1 MSPENQGLFHTPLGQ
16 KSSPLGRV
24 VCRLGCLCAGLI
36 GLFVVGQNLFALAAE
51 PLRLVGVLG
60 LMAVLTAGVW
70 SLARLPRERRW
81 DAALLGVCLGLC
93 LALRL
98 GWMLVVR
105 TPVQSD
111 FGLMLDAARQAAAGD
126 FSWTGPEGSYF
137 WRWSYQIPFVLY
149 EALVWKL
156 IPSLWALKGMNLL
169 FMVGIDALIYAIA
182 RRFLPARAALVTAL
196 LYAVYPASIHMS
208 AVLTNQ
214 HIATFFLLL
223 GVWLVLTGKG
233 WPQMLLAGACF
244 AIENLMRS
252 EAIVFLATLLCC
264 ALCLFLRFPR
274 RETAKRLAAGVLAVL
289 VAYAGVSRAV
299 GAGLTAAGAAPY
311 GVTNRMPQWLF
322 VLGLDAAGNGGY
334 SERNAHVLTILDD
347 GARAAETRRIIDQSF
362 RQRGDAVGFFAEK
375 TAFMWAQEESFYWS
389 TGYLDPAA
397 KPMGISVDA
406 ALKLLSTAEKAL
418 YLLAWSSMPL
428 AAWILFLGK
437 EEDWAGGGAFF
448 CLIAVCAAFCA
459 YLLIEVQPRYRYFI
473 MPFLFLLSGLPA
485 WRLQALGRKSEGRSA
500 VR

>member
-1 MSPENQGLFHTPLGQ
+1 MRGENNGLFRAPLGQ
-16 KSSPLGRV
+16 EPQPLGRV

-36 GLFVVGQNLFALAAE
+36 GLFVLAQNLLALAGE
-51 PLRLVGVLG
+51 PLRLVGVLV
-60 LMAVLTAGVW
+60 LMAALAAGVW
-70 SLARLPRERRW
+70 CLARLPQDKRW
-81 DAALLGVCLGLC
+81 NAALLGLCLGLC
-93 LALRL
+93 LVLRL
-98 GWMLVVR
+98 SWMLAVR
-105 TPVQSD
+105 TPAQSD
-111 FGLMLDAARQAAAGD
+111 FGLMLDAAQKAAAGD

-156 IPSLWALKGMNLL
+156 IPSIWALKGMNLL
-169 FMVGIDALIYAIA
+169 FMVGIDALIYAVA
-182 RRFLPARAALVTAL
+182 RRFLPARAALIPAL
-196 LYAVYPASIHMS
+196 LYAIYPASIHMS

-264 ALCLFLRFPR
+264 ALCLLLRFPR
-274 RETAKRLAAGVLAVL
+274 RETVKRLAAGVLAVL
-289 VAYAGVSRAV
+289 VAYAGVSRAIP
-299 GAGLTAAGAAPY
+299 AGLTAAGAAPY
-311 GVTNRMPQWLF
+311 GVTNRMPQWMF
-322 VLGLDAAGNGGY
+322 TLGLDAAGNGAY
-334 SERNAHVLTILDD
+334 SDRNAHILTILDD
-347 GARAAETRRIIDQSF
+347 DARTAETRRIIEESF
-362 RQRGDAVGFFAEK
+362 RQRGDALGFFVEK

-397 KPMGISVDA
+397 RPLGLSVDTTI
-406 ALKLLSTAEKAL
+406 KLLSTAEKAL
-418 YLLAWSSMPL
+418 YLLVWLSMPL
-428 AAWILFLGK
+428 TALLLFRGR
-437 EEDWAGGGAFF
+437 EEDWAGGAAFF

-485 WRLQALGRKSEGRSA
+485 LRLQALGRKTGGKSL
-500 VR
+500 